1 MQSFKPGDPVL
12 ILPKF
17 AHLYGAN
24 SAVVIGVNPHPSR
37 PMLNEYTVEFPDHSM
52 SKVFEFQIIENP
64 PSYTTTVARLV
75 FDSRQQQPPMQTRG
89 RISGFQVILQTPQL
103 DLDMTIRTTK
113 SRASIIGQ
121 VLDRST
127 KALLKNLDVRLMKD
141 GTTMGTTKSDPQG
154 IFQFTD
160 VARGSVNILV
170 AVPQTSSRILG
181 AFSF

>member
-1 MQSFKPGDPVL
+1 MQSFKQGDPVL

-17 AHLYGAN
+17 AHLYRGN
-24 SAVVIGVNPHPSR
+24 SVVVVGVNPHPSR
-37 PMLNEYTVEFPDHSM
+37 PMLNEHTVEFPDHSTA
-52 SKVFEFQIIENP
+52 KVFEFQIIENP

-75 FDSRQQQPPMQTRG
+75 FDSRQQQLPTGTRG
-89 RISGFQVILQTPQL
+89 RTPGFQVILQTPHF
-103 DLDMTIRTTK
+103 DLDMMIRTTK

-141 GTTMGTTKSDPQG
+141 GTTISTTKSDSLG
-154 IFQFTD
+154 IFKFAD